1 MLKFFFIKQT
11 IYNIVS
17 TKDVLLLQEME
28 TRIIKINVDTIRNK
42 LVSMKA
48 IKVKEENQINN
59 IYDFPDGRLLKNK
72 GYARIRV
79 VHDNLKNITTNYMT
93 VKKLLSQEKYKVM
106 EENET
111 LIEDANEGSLIFT
124 SLGLE
129 LVQSIK
135 KYRES
140 YKYKNSLIEIDINDE
155 SFCPFPYI
163 EIESQNENEIKEIVE
178 LLGYN
183 MNDTTSKTIFEI
195 LNNEGT
201 IKGL

>member
-1 MLKFFFIKQT
+1 LKK
-11 IYNIVS
+11 
-17 TKDVLLLQEME
+17 
-28 TRIIKINVDTIRNK
+28 
-42 LVSMKA
+42 
-48 IKVKEENQINN
+48 
-59 IYDFPDGRLLKNK
+59 K

-79 VHDNLKNITTNYMT
+79 VHDNLKNIATNYMT

-106 EENET
+106 DENET
-111 LIEDANEGSLIFT
+111 LIEDANEGKLIFT
-124 SLGLE
+124 ALGLE
-129 LVQSIK
+129 LIQSIK

-140 YKYKNSLIEIDINDE
+140 YKYKNSLIEIDINDV

-163 EIESQNENEIKEIVE
+163 EIESQNENEIREIVE
-178 LLGYN
+178 LLGYT